1 MRNFET
7 NLLNKLLDKYEKSK
21 LSKGGTVVKRTIT
34 LTTRDDV
41 LNSYN
46 GFDSYK
52 YSDENDAIIKKIE
65 KLGFITAVFDN
76 DSFKSLSLNLSQV
89 DDLYS
94 YIGRDK
100 PTDELDKINNILEK
114 YHFDNFMDSFIE
126 YVKDY
131 VKEKYEYPKSYF
143 SDANQLDLLLS
154 IFKSLFLL
162 TEETKKRDFSVRYFN
177 DSKIF
182 ESVQGKII
190 KIIKDFDGNE
200 YSSDDAVLAEYNI
213 IKNSSY
219 ALIKNNLI
227 VKINDSIIN
236 LNDLKFELSLSD
248 DMIKSLIILDS
259 NVTKIITV
267 ENLTTFYSL
276 NDKDAVIIYLG
287 GFHNHTKQT
296 LLLKIYKQYPNAKYY
311 HFSDIDCGGFLI
323 FNNLVEKTKIPFIP
337 YRMDKIELIKYKENI
352 KKLTENDKKRLLKML
367 ADSRFEIFKDTITY
381 MLENNVKLEQEI
393 FDE

>member
-1 MRNFET
+1 MRNFEID
-7 NLLNKLLDKYEKSK
+7 LLNKLLDKYEKSK
-21 LSKGGTVVKRTIT
+21 LSKCGTVVKRTIT

-52 YSDENDAIIKKIE
+52 YSDENDAIIKKLE

-76 DSFKSLSLNLSQV
+76 DSFKSLSLNLAQIE
-89 DDLYS
+89 DLYS

-131 VKEKYEYPKSYF
+131 IKEKYEYPKSYF

-154 IFKSLFLL
+154 IFSSLFLL

-248 DMIKSLIILDS
+248 DMIKRLVILDS

-276 NDKDAVIIYLG
+276 NDKDAVLIYLA
-287 GFHNHTKQT
+287 GFHNHTKQS

-337 YRMDKIELIKYKENI
+337 YRMNKTELIKHKENT
-352 KKLTENDKKRLLKML
+352 KKLTDNDKKRLLKML
-367 ADSRFEIFKDTITY
+367 ENAKFEIFKDTITY

>member
-1 MRNFET
+1 MRNFEID
-7 NLLNKLLDKYEKSK
+7 LLNKLLDKYEKSK
-21 LSKGGTVVKRTIT
+21 LSKCGTVVKRTIT

-52 YSDENDAIIKKIE
+52 YSDENDAIIKKLE

-76 DSFKSLSLNLSQV
+76 DSFKSLSLNLTQIE
-89 DDLYS
+89 DLYS

-131 VKEKYEYPKSYF
+131 IKEKYEYPKSYF

-154 IFKSLFLL
+154 IFSSLFLL

-248 DMIKSLIILDS
+248 DMIKRLVILDS

-276 NDKDAVIIYLG
+276 NDKDAVLIYLA
-287 GFHNHTKQT
+287 GFHNHTKQS

-337 YRMDKIELIKYKENI
+337 YRMNKTELIKHEENT
-352 KKLTENDKKRLLKML
+352 KKLTDNDKKRLLKML
-367 ADSRFEIFKDTITY
+367 ENAKFEIFKDTITY